1 MTSDDLATVQ
11 RAIDAGNAQ
20 WRTAFK
26 TQDAELLANVFRPD
40 GALLRLNGDVVRGR
54 EAIRERMGS
63 AMQRLGPA
71 DVSITTLN
79 VWVIDD
85 LAHEY
90 GAYTYTWQDEDGQ
103 PEHDAGHYLV
113 VWQKQ
118 VDGTYRIATDLGLP
132 NEQ

>member
-1 MTSDDLATVQ
+1 MTTDDPATVQ

-26 TQDAELLANVFRPD
+26 TQDANLLANIFIPD

-54 EAIRERMGS
+54 DAIRERMGG

-71 DVSITTLN
+71 DVGITTLN
-79 VWVIDD
+79 VWIIDD
-85 LAHEY
+85 AAHEY
-90 GAYTYTWQDEDGQ
+90 GAYTYAWQGDDGQ
-103 PEHDAGHYLV
+103 LLHDAGHYLV

-118 VDGTYRIATDLGLP
+118 TDGTYRIATDLGLP
-132 NEQ
+132 NEP